1 MTARLPAFV
10 LTAAFLGVLAGIVLG
25 ERTAILQPVG
35 IAYAMMLESVVYPY
49 LLSSLIGG
57 LGGLAQVRAWRLFRA
72 SWSVY
77 LALWV
82 VAFAMILA
90 LGAAIP
96 ASPPPVAIVP
106 GAHADAMPLVSL
118 LIPSNIV
125 DALSRNYVPAVVV
138 FAVAFGVAIQTIERK
153 GSFLETIEVVRRGSL
168 KIWNWVVYFAPVG
181 VFALF
186 ASTAGTIEPEAA
198 GTLTVYLVLFLIGT
212 LVLAFVVLPLGLSA
226 VAPANAR
233 ELLAEFR
240 PALVL
245 AVVTTL
251 SVSALPFIQNAAER
265 ILARAGIE
273 GEEAKDVVQAQL
285 SLAYVFVQLGNY
297 FIALFILFA
306 SYHYHAALTFPQY
319 ALLPVMSLLSGI
331 GSPSATVEGVEFLSQ
346 WLGMPSAA
354 VSLYIE
360 SMTVTRYGQVV
371 LSVVAF
377 GVATIAVPL
386 IYFGKVQPRPARLV
400 AAVAAGSA
408 VALAVI
414 VASRAVEARLFPQPS
429 DAAVLART
437 LDPALADGVEVT
449 VHRPG
454 DPLPDPVD
462 GPATLEGVRQ
472 RGVLRVG
479 YGHDI
484 VPFTYFNGA
493 GDLVGFDA
501 SYAYRLARDL
511 HVRLEFVP
519 VDWETLADDLAAHRF
534 DIVMAGAYATDQR
547 LQKLE
552 VTQPYFVSPL
562 AMIVRSGNAADFL
575 RYDQVAA
582 RGDLTLGVFRDPVLL
597 PMLHYL
603 FPQARVVALGSYD
616 ELPDHPEITA
626 AIWSFDQARAW
637 AASRRGYTAVE
648 TAGLGPPLIFAYLL
662 PPHSPDIPRFMD
674 QWMSLR
680 AGDGFRDA
688 QIAYWIRGEP
698 RQATAPRWNLLDA
711 LLGRPAPPSPAQASP
726 ARAATR

>member
-1 MTARLPAFV
+1 M
-10 LTAAFLGVLAGIVLG
+10 LTAAFAGIAAGVVLG
-25 ERTAILQPVG
+25 ERTAVLQPVG
-35 IAYAMMLESVVYPY
+35 LAYAMMLESVVYPY

-57 LGGLAQVRAWRLFRA
+57 LGGLAPARAWRLLRS

-77 LALWV
+77 LALWI

-96 ASPPPVAIVP
+96 SPPPPVAITP
-106 GAHADAMPLVSL
+106 AAPAGTLPLVSL

-168 KIWNWVVYFAPVG
+168 RIWNWVVYFAPVG

-186 ASTAGTIEPEAA
+186 ASTAGTIAPEAA
-198 GTLTVYLVLFLIGT
+198 GTLTVYLVLFLLGT
-212 LVLAFVVLPLGLSA
+212 LVLAFVVLPLALSA
-226 VAPANAR
+226 IAPASAR

-245 AVVTTL
+245 ALVTTL

-265 ILARAGIE
+265 VLARAGIG
-273 GEEAKDVVQAQL
+273 GEEAEDVIQAQL
-285 SLAYVFVQLGNY
+285 SLSYVFAQLGNY
-297 FIALFILFA
+297 FIALFMLFA
-306 SYHYHAALTFPQY
+306 AYHYHVALSLPQY
-319 ALLPVMSLLSGI
+319 LLLPAMTLLSGI

-346 WLGMPSAA
+346 WLGMPGDA
-354 VSLYIE
+354 VALYIE
-360 SMTVTRYGQVV
+360 SMTVTRYGQVL

-377 GVATIAVPL
+377 GVVTITVPL
-386 IYFGKVQPRPARLV
+386 IYFGRLQLRPARI
-400 AAVAAGSA
+400 AAGLGTGAA
-408 VALAVI
+408 VALAAVL
-414 VASRAVEARLFPQPS
+414 VSRAVETRLFPLPS

-437 LDPALADGVEVT
+437 LDPALTAGVDVT
-449 VHRPG
+449 VHRRG
-454 DPLPDPVD
+454 DPPPAPID
-462 GPATLEGVRQ
+462 GPATLEGIRA

-519 VDWETLADDLAAHRF
+519 LDWETLSDDLIAHRF
-534 DIVMAGAYATDQR
+534 DIVMAGAYATDER
-547 LQKLE
+547 LQKLQ
-552 VTQPYFVSPL
+552 VTEAYFVSPL
-562 AMIVRSGNAADFL
+562 AMIVRSESADAFL
-575 RYDQVAA
+575 HYGPVAA
-582 RGDLTLGVFRDPVLL
+582 RDDITLGVFRDPVLV

-603 FPQARVVALGSYD
+603 FPKARIVTLASYD
-616 ELPDHPEITA
+616 ELPDHPEVTA

-648 TAGLGPPLIFAYLL
+648 TAGLGPPLVFAYLL
-662 PPHSPDIPRFMD
+662 PPQSPDVARFMD
-674 QWMSLR
+674 LWMSLR

-688 QIAYWIRGEP
+688 QIAYWIDGKP
-698 RQATAPRWNLLDA
+698 RRQTAPRWNLLDA
-711 LLGRPAPPSPAQASP
+711 MLAGTRQSPAGAPPP
-726 ARAATR
+726 